1 MRCVSCNTFSVRVAA
16 ESSGVCAVGAVNAS
30 SGVGPRSGRVCDP
43 GWYVDADL
51 SCAACAPGAFSA
63 GYTTRTNK
71 RHRHHSSLCSACDP
85 GKFSTAVGADSGET
99 CVEGPAGTRA
109 AESGMTARESGFRAS
124 SQLVLLEFPKPAL
137 RSRVN
142 SHDWLVGVDVDAAL
156 HVQQMVVGQEG
167 LDGGHEWPPACRCVV
182 MVFR

>member
-1 MRCVSCNTFSVRVAA
+1 MRGVSCNTFSARVAA

-30 SGVGPRSGRVCDP
+30 SGVGPRRGRVCDP
-43 GWYVDADL
+43 GWDVDADL

-109 AESGMTARESGFRAS
+109 PESGMTARCRAPNCARVGFAGFAGFTARAPRVPDCAS
-124 SQLVLLEFPKPAL
+124 FACQLARPA
-137 RSRVN
+137 R
-142 SHDWLVGVDVDAAL
+142 
-156 HVQQMVVGQEG
+156 
-167 LDGGHEWPPACRCVV
+167 GG
-182 MVFR
+182 